1 MVLVSFRSSDRER
14 LACCRIRSLPC
25 NLRMSSQVSRT
36 TMKISR
42 PTMLHKAMRSTLT
55 HGSATSASTNT
66 SVYSI
71 RPFKGCWETL
81 PT

>member
-1 MVLVSFRSSDRER
+1 
-14 LACCRIRSLPC
+14 
-25 NLRMSSQVSRT
+25 
-36 TMKISR
+36 MKISR